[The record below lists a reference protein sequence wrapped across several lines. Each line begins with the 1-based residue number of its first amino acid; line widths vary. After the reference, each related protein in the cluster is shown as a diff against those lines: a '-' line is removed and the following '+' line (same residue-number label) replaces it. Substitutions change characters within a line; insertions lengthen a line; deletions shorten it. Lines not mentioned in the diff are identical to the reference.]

1 MNIWFA
7 VDNIDLLEDTP
18 NRQNIIHGTV
28 IVINQRNVNGEPVN
42 KPLVIPG
49 RRTIIIQIYHMGV
62 GKEVMPTWAATRPLL
77 LSNTHESI
85 TRTNTEV
92 IAPLFKPSATNITTL
107 YTVLMLR
114 QVVSAVVVGPERKTI
129 ITFDLDLF
137 IAVLFIFSRQLET
150 PTGSCKQV
158 FCTSCFLLFM
168 LGKTLDGSDIDTL
181 IRVLSKVVFLHR
193 QR

>member
-18 NRQNIIHGTV
+18 NRQNIFHGTV

-49 RRTIIIQIYHMGV
+49 RRTIIIQIYHMSV

-92 IAPLFKPSATNITTL
+92 IAPLFKPSPTNITTL

-137 IAVLFIFSRQLET
+137 YSSALHIQQTVGNTNWVLQAGVLHI
-150 PTGSCKQV
+150 V
-158 FCTSCFLLFM
+158 FPAFHAWQN
-168 LGKTLDGSDIDTL
+168 
-181 IRVLSKVVFLHR
+181 IRWQWH
-193 QR
+193 

>member
-1 MNIWFA
+1 
-7 VDNIDLLEDTP
+7 
-18 NRQNIIHGTV
+18 
-28 IVINQRNVNGEPVN
+28 
-42 KPLVIPG
+42 
-49 RRTIIIQIYHMGV
+49 
-62 GKEVMPTWAATRPLL
+62 MPTWAATRPLL

-92 IAPLFKPSATNITTL
+92 IAPLFKPSPTNITTL

-129 ITFDLDLF
+129 ITLDLDLFF
-137 IAVLFIFSRQLET
+137 IAVLFIFSRHLET

-158 FCTSCFLLFM
+158 FCTSCLLLFM
-168 LGKTLDGSDIDTL
+168 LGKTLDGSGIDTL